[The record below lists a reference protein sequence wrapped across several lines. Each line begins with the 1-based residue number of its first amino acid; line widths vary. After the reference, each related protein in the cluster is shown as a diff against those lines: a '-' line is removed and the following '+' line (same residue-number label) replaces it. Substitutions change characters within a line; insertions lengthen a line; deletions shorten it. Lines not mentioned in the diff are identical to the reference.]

1 MSLISNPILKR
12 AVNKLT
18 EHYSYLS
25 LALLSMIITALT
37 EVALPQALGYI
48 TDHGFKGLQ
57 AGAEVKAE
65 YFPLWYVP
73 AGLIGIFL
81 VRGICTFCTSYL
93 MSKVAVNILQGL
105 RAQVFQRLLKVP
117 IAYYHSE
124 TSGRIINSIMYEAQQ
139 ISEMLK
145 TSFTTLVRDSL
156 TVLALMSYLIWMNW
170 KLTLV
175 TIVLIPGV
183 TVLVRNVSK
192 RLRKLNSQQLEVNA
206 ELTQVIEE
214 STRGHQIIR
223 IFGAENHE
231 AQRFAEKDKK
241 LGSYAMKTTVAV
253 AFTTPLTQLLASVA
267 LSVVIVLALAQARAD
282 ATTVGGFIKFIT
294 AMLMLLAPLKRLADL
309 NGPLQRGLAA
319 CESVFAL
326 IDAAVERQGGR
337 MLTQKVRGELEFRE
351 LSFHYPGQEQ
361 ATLSQI
367 NLQIKAGE
375 TLALVG
381 MSGGGKTS
389 LVNLVPGFYQASQGQ
404 ILLDGVD
411 INELS
416 LISLRAQIAM
426 VSQHVVLFADSIA
439 ANVAYGD
446 ANPDLARVEAA
457 LQAAHLSEVIRE
469 LPEGVQTQ
477 IGENGMRLS
486 GGQRQRLAIARA
498 IYKDAPILI
507 LDEATSALDTESERA
522 VQAALDELMKGR
534 TTLVIAHRLSTIEN
548 ADRIAVLVD
557 GQISEI
563 GTHMELLAKNAAY
576 ANLYRL
582 QFSA

>member
-1 MSLISNPILKR
+1 MQLIKNQILQR
-12 AVNKLT
+12 AISKLT

-48 TDHGFKGLQ
+48 TDHGFKGLTP
-57 AGAEVKAE
+57 GSDLKPD

-139 ISEMLK
+139 IAEMLK

-156 TVLALMSYLIWMNW
+156 TVLALMSFLIWMNW

-175 TIVLIPGV
+175 TVILIPGV
-183 TVLVRNVSK
+183 TLLVRNVSK

-223 IFGAENHE
+223 IFGAETHE

-267 LSVVIVLALAQARAD
+267 LSVVIVLALVQARAD

-326 IDAAVERQGGR
+326 IDAPIERAGGR
-337 MLTQKVRGELEFRE
+337 ALTQRVKGELSFRD

-367 NLQIKAGE
+367 NLQIRAGE

-404 ILLDGVD
+404 ILLDGCD
-411 INELS
+411 I
-416 LISLRAQIAM
+416 Q
-426 VSQHVVLFADSIA
+426 
-439 ANVAYGD
+439 
-446 ANPDLARVEAA
+446 
-457 LQAAHLSEVIRE
+457 
-469 LPEGVQTQ
+469 
-477 IGENGMRLS
+477 
-486 GGQRQRLAIARA
+486 
-498 IYKDAPILI
+498 
-507 LDEATSALDTESERA
+507 
-522 VQAALDELMKGR
+522 
-534 TTLVIAHRLSTIEN
+534 
-548 ADRIAVLVD
+548 
-557 GQISEI
+557 
-563 GTHMELLAKNAAY
+563 
-576 ANLYRL
+576 
-582 QFSA
+582 

>member
-1 MSLISNPILKR
+1 MSLINNPILQR
-12 AVNKLT
+12 AINKLT
-18 EHYSYLS
+18 EHYAYLG
-25 LALLSMIITALT
+25 LTLISMIITALT

-57 AGAEVKAE
+57 ASAGVQAE

-124 TSGRIINSIMYEAQQ
+124 SSGRIINSIMYEAQQ

-156 TVLALMSYLIWMNW
+156 TVLALMAYLIWMNW

-183 TVLVRNVSK
+183 TLLVRGVSK

-223 IFGAENHE
+223 IFGAANHE

-241 LGSYAMKTTVAV
+241 LGNYAMKTTVAV

-326 IDAAVERQGGR
+326 IDAAIERQTGR
-337 MLTQKVRGELEFRE
+337 ALTQKARGELEFRE

-411 INELS
+411 IND
-416 LISLRAQIAM
+416 ISLASLREQIAM
-426 VSQHVVLFADSIA
+426 VSQHVVLFDDSIA

-446 ANPDLARVEAA
+446 VQPDLTRVAAA
-457 LQAAHLSEVIRE
+457 LQAAHLTE
-469 LPEGVQTQ
+469 LVSDLAEGMQTQ

-548 ADRIAVLVD
+548 ADRIAVLAD
-557 GQISEI
+557 GQIIEI
-563 GTHMELLAKNAAY
+563 GTHAELLAKNAAY